1 MKTFEN
7 DFTFVLDSIKNK
19 KNISISRY
27 GDGELIIIEGTAINL
42 LNKGVGEFE
51 FDPNNGVYRLSQK
64 LLSESFTYHNDTYF
78 VGIACKCCVGEE
90 RFNYMKIKSTQKE
103 NNLTWANI
111 FVNSNYNRF
120 TNELLPE
127 LKNRDIILICHEKGD
142 TSKLPFNVNP
152 ENIFK
157 IKTNAWLHNLYMVDD
172 LKKYITDNNIRDY
185 VFLIS
190 AGPFANILVHQLH
203 NFNKNN
209 TYLDIGSTIDGYLK
223 LPLTRR
229 YLKGGDTLN
238 KTCIW

>member
-7 DFTFVLDSIKNK
+7 DFNFVLESIKNK
-19 KNISISRY
+19 KNLSISRY

-42 LNKGVGEFE
+42 LDKGVGEFE
-51 FDPNNGVYRLSQK
+51 FNPNNSVYELSQK
-64 LLSESFTYHNDTYF
+64 LLSESFVYHDDTYL

-103 NNLTWANI
+103 SNLTWANI
-111 FVNSNYNRF
+111 FVNSNYKRF

-142 TSKLPFNVNP
+142 VSNLPFNVKE

-157 IKTNAWLHNLYMVDD
+157 VKTNAWLHDLELIND
-172 LKKYITDNNIRDY
+172 LKNYISENNIMDH

-203 NFNKNN
+203 SFNKKN
-209 TYLDIGSTIDGYLK
+209 TYLDIGSTLDGYLK

-229 YLKGGDTLN
+229 YLRGGDTLN

>member
-7 DFTFVLDSIKNK
+7 DFNFVMDSIKNK

-42 LNKGVGEFE
+42 LDKGVGEFE
-51 FDPNNGVYRLSQK
+51 FDPNNEIYKLSQK
-64 LLSESFTYHNDTYF
+64 LLSESFVYHDDSYF
-78 VGIACKCCVGEE
+78 VGVACKCCVGED

-103 NNLTWANI
+103 SNLTWANI
-111 FVNSNYNRF
+111 FVNSNYKRF

-127 LKNRDIILICHEKGD
+127 LKNREVVLVCHEKGD
-142 TSKLPFNVNP
+142 TTNLPFNVKD

-157 IKTNAWLHNLYMVDD
+157 IKSNAWLHNLHLIND
-172 LKKYITDNNIRDY
+172 LKNHIIDNNIINH

-203 NFNKNN
+203 SFNKNN

-229 YLKGGDTLN
+229 YLRGGDTLN